1 MNTTTKIFTLLA
13 LTVLSLGFLQ
23 SCKNKEPSIV
33 KVYVRTESNA
43 VAPGVKVILIG
54 DQNSNPKTNPFV
66 DTLVTNES
74 GFAEFN
80 IADHYSE
87 GDKDYEVAYF
97 DIIAKTPTKIGTG
110 YVRSRVHTTAVETV
124 FISN

>member
-1 MNTTTKIFTLLA
+1 MNTTTKLFTLLT

-23 SCKNKEPSIV
+23 SCKNKEPSVI
-33 KVYVRTESNA
+33 KVYVRTGSNA
-43 VAPGVKVILIG
+43 TAPGVKVILIG
-54 DQNSNPKTNPFV
+54 DQNSSPKTNAFV

-80 IADHYSE
+80 MEDHFSA

-97 DIIAKTPTKIGTG
+97 DIIAKTPSKSGTG
-110 YVRSRVHTTAVETV
+110 YIRARVHTTAVETV
-124 FISN
+124 FIQ